1 MFTTSFSSPLGFIK
15 ITGSETYITS
25 VLFVEEEVKSSFDL
39 PPVFA
44 QCQQELAEYFS
55 GKRQHFTI
63 NIQPQ
68 GTSFQKQVWEQLM
81 QIPFG
86 ETTSYG
92 EIARRMNK
100 HERSSRAVGSANG
113 QNPVAI
119 IIPCH
124 RVIAEDGKLTGYA
137 GGLWRKNWLL
147 QHEGKISGK
156 RLSLF

>member
-1 MFTTSFSSPLGFIK
+1 
-15 ITGSETYITS
+15 
-25 VLFVEEEVKSSFDL
+25 
-39 PPVFA
+39 
-44 QCQQELAEYFS
+44 
-55 GKRQHFTI
+55 
-63 NIQPQ
+63 
-68 GTSFQKQVWEQLM
+68 
-81 QIPFG
+81 
-86 ETTSYG
+86 
-92 EIARRMNK
+92 
-100 HERSSRAVGSANG
+100 VGSANG